1 MIVRKNRLTVVIS
14 LLLIGG
20 FVSIAAPLHAEPNLS
35 ADVVSNYLD
44 RLLGVNETFQKQD
57 SLRVLVVHGQSDDSE
72 YAEQLRETLLGRD
85 YRVTLVSNVD
95 LSRENILR
103 SDLLVNVGDRI
114 DTKLDQVLVEQGVL
128 SFTTKSGLVE
138 KGYHSVGMV
147 PPETSG
153 TESIRGAGGSKPKLV
168 YNLDRLKREGHSFP
182 SSVMVMG
189 KVYK

>member
-20 FVSIAAPLHAEPNLS
+20 CVSIAGPLHAEPSLS
-35 ADVVSNYLD
+35 ADVVSNYLN
-44 RLLGVNETFQKQD
+44 RLLGVNETFKDQD
-57 SLRVLVVHGQSDDSE
+57 SPVALVVHGQNDDPE
-72 YAEQLRETLLGRD
+72 YAKQLRDTLLSQD
-85 YRVTLVSNVD
+85 YRVTLVSNAE

-114 DTKLDQVLVEQGVL
+114 ATELDQVLVEQGVL
-128 SFTTKSGLVE
+128 SFTTKSELVE

-168 YNLDRLKREGHSFP
+168 YNLDRLEREGHSFP